1 MLMEGFMREIG
12 LIILSMA
19 KVMKNLQMDQYTK
32 VTMFKENQKVVVDMS
47 GKMDNFMKDNGLM
60 V

>member
-32 VTMFKENQKVVVDMS
+32 VTMFKENQKVVADMS